1 MHFICCCPH
10 SVFSFKVM
18 ATIDLYWVTCKISM
32 IDEVEGDSGCPWK
45 LFFPLKWCS
54 FPRDDRS
61 FYKPGF
67 SNPKY
72 HHFSPRAYFHRRDH
86 FQPKLHHI
94 ALREKE
100 REKEKERYEQRESAD
115 GSSPPKQNNGEFA
128 SAAKV
133 CENNNN
139 THTPF
144 NLFEHLWRDQVLRD
158 FDKMFTLG
166 PKVIFLM
173 VWTTLLCSN

>member
-1 MHFICCCPH
+1 
-10 SVFSFKVM
+10 
-18 ATIDLYWVTCKISM
+18 M
-32 IDEVEGDSGCPWK
+32 IDEVEGDSGFPWK
-45 LFFPLKWCS
+45 LFFSPLKWCS

-72 HHFSPRAYFHRRDH
+72 HHLNPRAYFHGRDH
-86 FQPKLHHI
+86 FQPKPHHI

-115 GSSPPKQNNGEFA
+115 GSSPPKQNNGE

-133 CENNNN
+133 CENNDN
-139 THTPF
+139 THSDNTRTPF
-144 NLFEHLWRDQVLRD
+144 ILFEHLWRDQVLQD
-158 FDKMFTLG
+158 FDKMFTMG
-166 PKVIFLM
+166 PKVIFWM
-173 VWTTLLCSN
+173 VWTTLLRSN